1 MTIKEIAEICSVGE
15 QTVRDW
21 LRAGTKSVP
30 VAPSIVSAKRK
41 IEKAGHGK
49 AANLTLEE
57 TLAII
62 RAGGR
67 HTLASLLE
75 ENARTFHITTR
86 IDRLPNGVQLAE
98 LRRIYGAGEAA
109 RRIDFLIGYSR
120 REDPASLEYANQA
133 FNKIHEDLRQRRL
146 DFDGGETWKQ

>member
-1 MTIKEIAEICSVGE
+1 MKGMNTREIAATCGVAER
-15 QTVRDW
+15 TVRDW
-21 LRAGTKSVP
+21 IRKASVKS
-30 VAPSIVSAKRK
+30 AELSAKSAEGRGTG
-41 IEKAGHGK
+41 ARY
-49 AANLTLEE
+49 TLQE